1 MGLMDFVKDVGRQI
15 FDTDAEAAA
24 NIRQHLE
31 IKTSGIKNLDVEF
44 DSGIATIR
52 GDCENQVTKDMAMLI
67 VGNVKG
73 VEKID
78 ADGLT
83 VPPEP
88 VRVKSAEFY
97 TIASGDTLGAIAQ
110 RYYGKASAYTR
121 IFEANRE
128 IIADPD
134 KIYPGQTIRI
144 PLD

>member
-1 MGLMDFVKDVGRQI
+1 MGLMEFVKDVGRQI
-15 FDTDAEAAA
+15 FDTDAEAAD
-24 NIRQHLE
+24 NIKQHLE
-31 IKTSGIKNLDVEF
+31 IKTTGISNLDVKFE
-44 DSGIATIR
+44 DGVATIC
-52 GDCENQVTKDMAMLI
+52 GDCENEATKDVAMLI
-67 VGNVKG
+67 VGNIKG

-78 ADGLT
+78 AEGLT

-88 VRVKSAEFY
+88 VRVKSVEFY

-110 RYYGKASAYTR
+110 RYYGNASAYSR
-121 IFEANRE
+121 IFDANRT